1 MFGVRRVRPCFDG
14 DESLVADFTQ
24 TRHHSAPIDI
34 TVEKRNE
41 LPLTSARGQF
51 EILEMDPPDASAKHE
66 DPIFRITELQN
77 ISCVK
82 MHAHCVA
89 VELIDK
95 GTHIPGTY
103 KKPIPDVFGRNY
115 ETGALRVGDNAA
127 ERCCRCLPGLIMR
140 QLHSRTSA
148 EDAGS

>member
-24 TRHHSAPIDI
+24 TGHHSAPIDI

-77 ISCVK
+77 IPCVK

-95 GTHIPGTY
+95 GTHIPGLT
-103 KKPIPDVFGRNY
+103 RNRFQTFSGVITRPARSAS
-115 ETGALRVGDNAA
+115 EITLRNAVVA
-127 ERCCRCLPGLIMR
+127 VC
-140 QLHSRTSA
+140 QAS
-148 EDAGS
+148 